1 MVFES
6 GDGPAKPPKALQ
18 NFLKIMVGMEWPEGN
33 VRSMRAMS
41 EAWSDFA
48 PVAEDFA
55 AGVRSRAADLDRSMD
70 GEYARA
76 MVEYLNATI
85 AKSLDQLAA
94 YARELAKTT
103 KTAAANV
110 EKAQILLI
118 AAAVFA
124 VAQIAFLAASLIFS
138 WMIPAVKAATQLT
151 MRMIIQ
157 QLLAKLSTLGLEKLS
172 WEGLKQALVRIAP
185 FAQQAAIDV
194 GTSAAVGAGLMTSI
208 DYFTQVGQ
216 QNSGQ
221 RDEID
226 GKAVWQAAVGG
237 AIGGAASGVMTG
249 GARVVVHVAQSAARD
264 LGAKIPRGMVI
275 WGQVGYAGGQVASV
289 LW

>member
-1 MVFES
+1 
-6 GDGPAKPPKALQ
+6 
-18 NFLKIMVGMEWPEGN
+18 
-33 VRSMRAMS
+33 
-41 EAWSDFA
+41 
-48 PVAEDFA
+48 
-55 AGVRSRAADLDRSMD
+55 MD
-70 GEYARA
+70 GEYAQA
-76 MVEYLNATI
+76 MVEYLNAII

-157 QLLAKLSTLGLEKLS
+157 QLLAKLSTLGLEKLT

-194 GTSAAVGAGLMTSI
+194 GTSVAVGAGLMTSI

-216 QNSGQ
+216 HDSGQ

-249 GARVVVHVAQSAARD
+249 GARVVVHVA
-264 LGAKIPRGMVI
+264 
-275 WGQVGYAGGQVASV
+275 
-289 LW
+289 